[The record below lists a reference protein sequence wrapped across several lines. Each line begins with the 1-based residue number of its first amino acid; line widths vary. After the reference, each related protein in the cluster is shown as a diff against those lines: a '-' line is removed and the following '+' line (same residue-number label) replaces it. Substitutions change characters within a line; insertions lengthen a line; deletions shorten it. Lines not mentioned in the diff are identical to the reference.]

1 MLKLPNT
8 FHEFNVQVHSMVSTL
23 HDEAEG
29 GSPEKAGFIARQL
42 QAYVSDVARE
52 MPRFLNGMNVMEYLR
67 KVTSNV

>member
-1 MLKLPNT
+1 MTKLPNT
-8 FHEFNVQVHSMVSTL
+8 FHEFNVQVHSMVSSL

-42 QAYVSDVARE
+42 HAYVTDVDRE
-52 MPRFLNGMNVMEYLR
+52 IPKFLNGMNVMEYLR